1 MPGYAAAHLKPDGP
15 GDARPTAT
23 AIVAD
28 ENLVGELSNK
38 VILITGCSS
47 GLGIETARALHATGA
62 HLFITARDVKKGQEV
77 VNDIVTSNSGV
88 TAKVDVLKL
97 DLGSLQSVRNCASNF
112 LSKSKQLN
120 ILINNAGVM
129 AAPEDKTEDG
139 FETQFGV
146 NHMGHFLLFQLL
158 KPALI
163 ASSSPEFNS
172 RVVSLSSSNHRFSG
186 VHLDDLDLKKAGYDP
201 WVSYGQSKTANIY
214 FANEVDRRFGSHGLH
229 ATSVHP
235 GGIMTN
241 LPRHVDPQILKSMV
255 TPAML
260 LAMKSPEQGQQQL
273 SGLQWGSNGRGRGV
287 NFWRTGSVSE
297 PFVVDDP
304 RHEGWGPMA
313 PGYVPHVYDQQ
324 ASQQLWDVSLKLVGL
339 QE

>member
-1 MPGYAAAHLKPDGP
+1 VLDLSELCILLPCTAGP

-120 ILINNAGVM
+120 ILINNAGECCLFYVFYM
-129 AAPEDKTEDG
+129 LCYCALHAA
-139 FETQFGV
+139 
-146 NHMGHFLLFQLL
+146 
-158 KPALI
+158 
-163 ASSSPEFNS
+163 S
-172 RVVSLSSSNHRFSG
+172 RGSIQH
-186 VHLDDLDLKKAGYDP
+186 
-201 WVSYGQSKTANIY
+201 WVSAYLELTICR
-214 FANEVDRRFGSHGLH
+214 V
-229 ATSVHP
+229 
-235 GGIMTN
+235 
-241 LPRHVDPQILKSMV
+241 
-255 TPAML
+255 
-260 LAMKSPEQGQQQL
+260 
-273 SGLQWGSNGRGRGV
+273 
-287 NFWRTGSVSE
+287 
-297 PFVVDDP
+297 
-304 RHEGWGPMA
+304 
-313 PGYVPHVYDQQ
+313 
-324 ASQQLWDVSLKLVGL
+324 
-339 QE
+339 